1 MSIFRKSKTEEVSP
15 ETIHVSTPPMPPCE
29 PPRESPKKELPDPPF
44 NATVARSYAHW
55 KEEEAIK
62 TIRDK
67 IWREITDEV
76 KKGGVST
83 IVTLP
88 VHPRPSIFSYTEVE
102 RACQLLSKYLFKIV
116 KVMAEDFVKNGYQ
129 MTITNDIYS
138 EKYCAEASR
147 KVGVYVNNAHDLDTI
162 RIEVS
167 WEESESVQ
175 EPYLKTIDYSGALI
189 KKMGKDNT
197 EYYIRPKRVTIKTK
211 GELENGD
218 KSDG

>member
-1 MSIFRKSKTEEVSP
+1 MSIFKKSKTEEVSP

-29 PPRESPKKELPDPPF
+29 SPKKELPEPPF
-44 NATVARSYAHW
+44 NATAARSYANW
-55 KEEEAIK
+55 KREDAIE

-67 IWREITDEV
+67 IWREIADEV

-88 VHPRPSIFSYTEVE
+88 VHPRPSIFSYTDVE
-102 RACQLLSKYLFKIV
+102 RACQLLSKYLFNIV

-138 EKYCAEASR
+138 EKYCAEASK
-147 KVGVYVNNAHDLDTI
+147 KVGVYINSAHDLDTI
-162 RIEVS
+162 RIEIS
-167 WEESESVQ
+167 WEEPESVQ
-175 EPYLKTIDYSGALI
+175 EPYLKIIDYSGALI
-189 KKMGKDNT
+189 KKMDKDNT
-197 EYYIRPKRVTIKTK
+197 EYYIRPKRIVVKTK

-218 KSDG
+218 KSD

>member
-29 PPRESPKKELPDPPF
+29 SPKKELPEPPF
-44 NATVARSYAHW
+44 NATAARSYANW
-55 KEEEAIK
+55 KREDAIE

-67 IWREITDEV
+67 IWREIADEV

-88 VHPRPSIFSYTEVE
+88 VHPRPSIFSYTDVE
-102 RACQLLSKYLFKIV
+102 RACQLLSKYLFNIV

-129 MTITNDIYS
+129 MTIINDIYS
-138 EKYCAEASR
+138 EKYCAAAS
-147 KVGVYVNNAHDLDTI
+147 KKMGIYVNNAHDLDTI
-162 RIEVS
+162 RIEIS
-167 WEESESVQ
+167 WEEPESVR

-189 KKMGKDNT
+189 REMDEDNT
-197 EYYIRPKRVTIKTK
+197 ERFRRPERVTIKTK
-211 GELENGD
+211 GELENGN
-218 KSDG
+218 KSD

>member
-15 ETIHVSTPPMPPCE
+15 EAIHVSTPPMPPCE
-29 PPRESPKKELPDPPF
+29 SPKKELPEPPF
-44 NATVARSYAHW
+44 NATAARSYANW
-55 KEEEAIK
+55 KREDAVK

-67 IWREITDEV
+67 IWREIADEV

-88 VHPRPSIFSYTEVE
+88 VHPRPSIFSYTDVE
-102 RACQLLSKYLFKIV
+102 RACQLLSKYLFNIV

-129 MTITNDIYS
+129 MTVTNDVYS
-138 EKYCAEASR
+138 EEYCAMASKR
-147 KVGVYVNNAHDLDTI
+147 VGVYVNNAHDLDTI
-162 RIEVS
+162 RIEIS
-167 WEESESVQ
+167 WEEPESAQ

-189 KKMGKDNT
+189 KKMDKDNT
-197 EYYIRPKRVTIKTK
+197 EYYIRPKRVVVKTK

-218 KSDG
+218 KSD

>member
-1 MSIFRKSKTEEVSP
+1 MSIFRKSKKEEVSP

-29 PPRESPKKELPDPPF
+29 SPKKELPEPPF
-44 NATVARSYAHW
+44 NATAARSYANW
-55 KEEEAIK
+55 KREDAVK

-76 KKGGVST
+76 KRGGVST
-83 IVTLP
+83 FVTLP
-88 VHPRPSIFSYTEVE
+88 VHPRPSMFSYTEVE
-102 RACQLLSKYLFKIV
+102 RACQLLSKYLFNIV

-129 MTITNDIYS
+129 MTVTNDVYS
-138 EKYCAEASR
+138 EKYCAMASK

-162 RIEVS
+162 RIEIS
-167 WEESESVQ
+167 WEEPESAQ

-189 KKMGKDNT
+189 KRMDKDNT
-197 EYYIRPKRVTIKTK
+197 EHYIRPKKVVVKTK

-218 KSDG
+218 KSD